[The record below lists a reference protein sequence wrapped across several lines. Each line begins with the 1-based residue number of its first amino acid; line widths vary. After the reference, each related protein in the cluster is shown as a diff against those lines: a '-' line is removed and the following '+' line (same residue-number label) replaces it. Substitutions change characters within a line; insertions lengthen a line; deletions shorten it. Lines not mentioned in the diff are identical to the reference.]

1 MENDKKSDS
10 DQNKEWAIVAL
21 VFAILGFLAFLFHKV
36 IPQTKVRIS
45 KTDKGE
51 LIKIYNVNKKTFA
64 KWVQFFCNP
73 QILSIESYR
82 KKRRLTDDEVAHIF
96 ESFGFPSEETPALS
110 KGQIIEITEGC
121 YKSLRGSVLYFS
133 EKFGISQKAY
143 QSLNVFPPRISQNM
157 IKRYS

>member
-10 DQNKEWAIVAL
+10 NKNKEWAIIAL
-21 VFAILGFLAFLFHKV
+21 IFAILGFLAYLYHKV
-36 IPQTKVRIS
+36 IPKIKVGTS

-51 LIKIYNVNKKTFA
+51 LVKIYKVNKKTFA

-73 QILSIESYR
+73 QILSIEVYR

-110 KGQIIEITEGC
+110 KGQIIETIN
-121 YKSLRGSVLYFS
+121 RRF
-133 EKFGISQKAY
+133 
-143 QSLNVFPPRISQNM
+143 
-157 IKRYS
+157 